1 MMNPSNGPLTQRS
14 LLLDDPDSK
23 TKSPVLSVLYAR
35 AEDIGLFD
43 RDSLF
48 GGFDTMRA
56 LTYSASIP
64 MIMGLLRDYD
74 YERFECIFGHGGIL
88 GREPRQIIHFQQQI
102 DERLSRGFVAIAGI
116 SPERRENLHD
126 RVADGRARFFVVK
139 DAIAHAKI
147 YLLERDGLQR
157 VVVGS
162 ANLSETA
169 FSGRQAE
176 TLVVYDNDDRAWE
189 HYCGQYE
196 DVLATAVS
204 GLVIRDKPLV
214 AGVMPVDEAP
224 IFREVENTGR
234 EVTMYVPPETEQEAE
249 YGSAN
254 ILVNVNNVP
263 NVQRAA
269 MPDLDRGRSGSP
281 NVPVTPAVV
290 RQVRRMP
297 VARPEEEDEAG
308 ALPSLSYNRRGT
320 FTLQGSELNLD
331 VKAEDVRRDAQ
342 LLLEFFNNYRD
353 DFVGDVERLQRDY
366 FGFMSWLYF
375 APFMCDL
382 RNANIRQGLE
392 FQQPMFAILYGRSD
406 CGKSSLTNT
415 LMISMFGYGKKGFVP
430 NNIFTPSRVRGLRQ
444 EFRRHPVVFD
454 DVSNNRFRQYA
465 DEVVKDGEISH
476 GDEYPCVALLM
487 NVDTRRFKPEII
499 KRSMMIYTQT
509 SLPGNRPAARER
521 LQASVSRIQDTLTT
535 SFYREY
541 LKDMSTILETMPEDA
556 YRSVDVLQMSSN
568 LLCRLFERNLPDGV
582 PSPPWLEPVTL
593 SGVQSR
599 AYERSE
605 KVLMGLLSE
614 DRYTKERHP
623 PTGQW
628 TLSGTHVLIG
638 VDTRSLRD
646 LREDIPN
653 WVIDDAASVSDQIV
667 LDHQELEE
675 FLKSPVS
682 KPTRWFFRLGKR

>member
-1 MMNPSNGPLTQRS
+1 MNYTDSQMAQRG

-23 TKSPVLSVLYAR
+23 TKSDVLSVLYAQ
-35 AEDIGLFD
+35 AEDTSLFD
-43 RDSLF
+43 RDKLF
-48 GGFDTMRA
+48 GGFETMKA

-88 GREPRQIIHFQQQI
+88 GREPRQVIHFQQQI
-102 DERLSRGFVAIAGI
+102 DEKLNEGFVGI
-116 SPERRENLHD
+116 SGISNERRKILHD

-147 YLLERDGLQR
+147 YLLERSGLRR

-176 TLVVYDNDDRAWE
+176 TLVAYDNDDVAWE
-189 HYCGQYE
+189 HYSGQYE
-196 DVLATAVS
+196 DVRATAVTT
-204 GLVIRDKPLV
+204 LPVRAKPLV
-214 AGVMPVDEAP
+214 AAVTPVEEAP
-224 IFREVENTGR
+224 IFKEVEETGR
-234 EVTMYVPPETEQEAE
+234 EVTMYVPPETELEAK
-249 YGSAN
+249 YSAAN
-254 ILVNVNNVP
+254 ILVSVNNVP
-263 NVQRAA
+263 NVQKAS
-269 MPDLDRGRSGSP
+269 MPELDRRRNGSP
-281 NVPVTPAVV
+281 NVPITPAIV

-297 VARPEEEDEAG
+297 VTRPVEDDESAS
-308 ALPSLSYNRRGT
+308 LPSLSYNRRGD
-320 FTLQGSELNLD
+320 FTLQGNELNLD
-331 VKAEDVRRDAQ
+331 VRAEDVSRDAH

-382 RNANIRQGLE
+382 RDANIRQGID

-415 LMISMFGYGKKGFVP
+415 LMVSMFGYGKKGFVP
-430 NNIFTPSRVRGLRQ
+430 NNLFTPSRVRGLRQ

-476 GDEYPCVALLM
+476 GDEYPCIALLM
-487 NVDTRRFKPEII
+487 NMDTRRFKPEII

-521 LQASVSRIQDTLTT
+521 LQASVSRIQDSLTT
-535 SFYREY
+535 SFYRQY
-541 LKDMSTILETMPEDA
+541 LKDMSITLETMPEEAFRNIDI
-556 YRSVDVLQMSSN
+556 LQFSSN
-568 LLCRLFERNLPDGV
+568 LLCRMFERNMGNGEAKPD
-582 PSPPWLEPVTL
+582 WLEPITL
-593 SGVQSR
+593 GGVQSR

-605 KVLMGLLSE
+605 KVLNGLLST

-628 TLSGTHVLIG
+628 TLSGRHVLIG
-638 VDTRSLRD
+638 VDIRALRD
-646 LREDIPN
+646 LREDIPS
-653 WVIDDAASVSDQIV
+653 WIIDDAASVSDQIV
-667 LDHQELEE
+667 LDHGELEE
-675 FLKSPVS
+675 FLDSPVR
-682 KPTRWFFRLGKR
+682 KPRRWLSNWSR

>member
-1 MMNPSNGPLTQRS
+1 MINPTNGAFAQRG

-35 AEDIGLFD
+35 SEDTGHFD

-48 GGFDTMRA
+48 GGFASMRA

-102 DERLSRGFVAIAGI
+102 DERLSRGFVAIAGV
-116 SPERRENLHD
+116 SPERREILHD

-147 YLLERDGLQR
+147 YLLERDGLR
-157 VVVGS
+157 RIVVGS

-176 TLVVYDNDDRAWE
+176 TLVVYDNDALAWE

-204 GLVIRDKPLV
+204 SVALRDKPIV
-214 AGVMPVDEAP
+214 AGAMPVDEAP
-224 IFREVENTGR
+224 IFNEVEKTGR
-234 EVTMYVPPETEQEAE
+234 DVTMYVPPETEQEAE

-269 MPDLDRGRSGSP
+269 MPDLDRGRNGSP
-281 NVPVTPAVV
+281 NVPITPAVV
-290 RQVRRMP
+290 RQARRMP
-297 VARPEEEDEAG
+297 VARPEEEDEG
-308 ALPSLSYNRRGT
+308 ASLPSLSYNRRGT
-320 FTLQGSELNLD
+320 FTLQGAELTLD
-331 VKAEDVRRDAQ
+331 VNADDVRRDAQ
-342 LLLEFFNNYRD
+342 LLLEFFDNYRD

-366 FGFMSWLYF
+366 FGFMSWFYF

-430 NNIFTPSRVRGLRQ
+430 NNLFTPSRVRGLRQ

-476 GDEYPCVALLM
+476 GDEYPCIALLM

-535 SFYREY
+535 SFYRQY

-556 YRSVDVLQMSSN
+556 YRDVDVLQMSSN
-568 LLCRLFERNLPDGV
+568 LLCRLFERNLPDGTQF
-582 PSPPWLEPVTL
+582 PMWLEPVTL

-605 KVLMGLLSE
+605 KVLLGLLSA
-614 DRYTKERHP
+614 DRYTKVRHP

-628 TLSGTHVLIG
+628 TLSGRHVLIG

-646 LREDIPN
+646 MREDIPN

-667 LDHQELEE
+667 LDHEELEE
-675 FLKSPVS
+675 FLRTPVR
-682 KPTRWFFRLGKR
+682 KPTRWPFWLGRR

>member
-1 MMNPSNGPLTQRS
+1 MGQRR

-23 TKSPVLSVLYAR
+23 TKNDVLSVLYAHS
-35 AEDIGLFD
+35 EDTGLFD

-48 GGFDTMRA
+48 GGFTSMRA

-64 MIMGLLRDYD
+64 MIMSLLRDYD
-74 YERFECIFGHGGIL
+74 YDRFECIFGHGGIL
-88 GREPRQIIHFQQQI
+88 GRQPREIIDFQRQI
-102 DERLSRGFVAIAGI
+102 DERLSRGFVAIAGV
-116 SPERRENLHD
+116 STERRELLHD
-126 RVADGRARFFVVK
+126 RVADGRACFFVVK

-147 YLLERDGLQR
+147 YLLERDGLRR

-176 TLVVYDNDDRAWE
+176 TLIVYDNDDRAWE
-189 HYCGQYE
+189 HYRGQYE
-196 DVLATAVS
+196 DVLETAVS
-204 GLVIRDKPLV
+204 SLEVREKPQV
-214 AGVMPVDEAP
+214 AAVMPVEEAP
-224 IFREVENTGR
+224 IFREVERTGS

-249 YGSAN
+249 YGAAN
-254 ILVNVNNVP
+254 ILVSVNNVP

-269 MPDLDRGRSGSP
+269 MSDLDRGRSGSP
-281 NVPVTPAVV
+281 NITVTPAIV
-290 RQVRRMP
+290 RQARRMP
-297 VARPEEEDEAG
+297 VARPDDEDESG
-308 ALPSLSYNRRGT
+308 TLPSLSYNRRGT
-320 FTLQGSELNLD
+320 FTLQGSEVNLD
-331 VKAEDVRRDAQ
+331 VRSEDVRRDAF
-342 LLLEFFNNYRD
+342 LLLQFFNNYED

-366 FGFMSWLYF
+366 FGFMSWFYF

-415 LMISMFGYGKKGFVP
+415 LMTSMFGYGKKGFVP
-430 NNIFTPSRVRGLRQ
+430 NSLFTPSRVRGLRQ

-476 GDEYPCVALLM
+476 GDEYPCIALLM
-487 NVDTRRFKPEII
+487 NMDTRRFKPEII

-535 SFYREY
+535 AFYRQY
-541 LKDMSTILETMPEDA
+541 LKDMSTILETMPEDT
-556 YRSVDVLQMSSN
+556 YRSADVLQVSSN
-568 LLCRLFERNLPDGV
+568 LLCRLFERCLLEEDQLPE
-582 PSPPWLEPVTL
+582 WLEPVTL
-593 SGVQSR
+593 SGGQSR

-605 KVLMGLLSE
+605 KVLLGLLSG

-628 TLSGTHVLIG
+628 TLSGRHVLIG

-667 LDHQELEE
+667 LDHEELEQ
-675 FLKSPVS
+675 FLRSPVS
-682 KPTRWFFRLGKR
+682 RPNRWLFGLGRR

>member
-1 MMNPSNGPLTQRS
+1 MVNRTDGSMGQRS

-23 TKSPVLSVLYAR
+23 TKNDVLSVLYAHS
-35 AEDIGLFD
+35 EDTGLFD

-48 GGFDTMRA
+48 GGFTSMRA

-64 MIMGLLRDYD
+64 MIMSLLRDYD
-74 YERFECIFGHGGIL
+74 YDRFECIFGHGGIL
-88 GREPRQIIHFQQQI
+88 GRQPREIIDFQRQI

-116 SPERRENLHD
+116 STERRELLHD
-126 RVADGRARFFVVK
+126 RVADDRARFFVVK

-147 YLLERDGLQR
+147 YLLERDGLRR

-176 TLVVYDNDDRAWE
+176 TLIVYDNDDRAWE
-189 HYCGQYE
+189 HYRGQYE
-196 DVLATAVS
+196 DVLETAVS
-204 GLVIRDKPLV
+204 SLEVREKPQV
-214 AGVMPVDEAP
+214 AAVMPVEEAP
-224 IFREVENTGR
+224 IFREVERTGS

-249 YGSAN
+249 YGAAN
-254 ILVNVNNVP
+254 ILVSVNNVP

-281 NVPVTPAVV
+281 NITVTPAIV
-290 RQVRRMP
+290 RQARRMP
-297 VARPEEEDEAG
+297 VARPEDEDESG
-308 ALPSLSYNRRGT
+308 TLPSLSYNRRGT

-331 VKAEDVRRDAQ
+331 VKSENVRRDA
-342 LLLEFFNNYRD
+342 LLLLQFFNNYED

-366 FGFMSWLYF
+366 FGFMSWFYF

-415 LMISMFGYGKKGFVP
+415 LMTSMFGYGKKGFVP
-430 NNIFTPSRVRGLRQ
+430 NSLFTPSRVRGLRQ

-476 GDEYPCVALLM
+476 GDEYPCIALLM
-487 NVDTRRFKPEII
+487 NMDTRRFKPEII

-535 SFYREY
+535 AFYRQY
-541 LKDMSTILETMPEDA
+541 LKDMSTILETMPEST
-556 YRSVDVLQMSSN
+556 YRSVDVLQVSSN
-568 LLCRLFERNLPDGV
+568 LLCRLFERCLLEEEQLPE
-582 PSPPWLEPVTL
+582 WLEPVTL

-605 KVLMGLLSE
+605 KVLLGLLSG

-628 TLSGTHVLIG
+628 TLSGRHVLIG

-667 LDHQELEE
+667 LDHEELEE
-675 FLKSPVS
+675 FLRSPVRR
-682 KPTRWFFRLGKR
+682 PNRWLFGLSRR

>member
-1 MMNPSNGPLTQRS
+1 MDYNNGTLAQRS

-23 TKSPVLSVLYAR
+23 TKSDVLSVLYAR
-35 AEDIGLFD
+35 SEDTGLFD

-74 YERFECIFGHGGIL
+74 YDRFECIFGHGGIL
-88 GREPRQIIHFQQQI
+88 GRQPREIIDFQRQI
-102 DERLSRGFVAIAGI
+102 DERLSRGFVAIAGV
-116 SPERRENLHD
+116 SPERRELLHD

-147 YLLERDGLQR
+147 YLLEREGLRR
-157 VVVGS
+157 VIVGS

-176 TLVVYDNDDRAWE
+176 TLIVYDNDDVAWE
-189 HYCGQYE
+189 HYRGQYG
-196 DVLATAVS
+196 DVLDTAVS
-204 GLVIRDKPLV
+204 ALEVRDKPQV
-214 AGVMPVDEAP
+214 AAIIPIEEAP
-224 IFREVENTGR
+224 IFRDVERTGR
-234 EVTMYVPPETEQEAE
+234 EVTMYVPQETEQEAE
-249 YGSAN
+249 YGAAN
-254 ILVNVNNVP
+254 ILVSVNNVP

-269 MPDLDRGRSGSP
+269 MPDLERGRNGSP
-281 NVPVTPAVV
+281 NITVTPAIV
-290 RQVRRMP
+290 RQARRMP
-297 VARPEEEDEAG
+297 VARPVEEDESG
-308 ALPSLSYNRRGT
+308 ALPSLSYNRRGV
-320 FTLQGSELNLD
+320 FTLQGSDLKLD
-331 VKAEDVRRDAQ
+331 VRSEDVSRDAR
-342 LLLEFFNNYRD
+342 LLLEFFNNYED

-366 FGFMSWLYF
+366 FGFMSWFYF

-415 LMISMFGYGKKGFVP
+415 LMTSMFGYGKKGFVP
-430 NNIFTPSRVRGLRQ
+430 NSLFTPSRVRGLRQ

-487 NVDTRRFKPEII
+487 NMDTRRFKPEII

-535 SFYREY
+535 AFYRQY
-541 LKDMSTILETMPEDA
+541 LKDMSTILETMPEET
-556 YRSVDVLQMSSN
+556 YRSVDVLQVSSN
-568 LLCRLFERNLPDGV
+568 LLCRLFERSLQEGTPAPV
-582 PSPPWLEPVTL
+582 WLEPVTL

-605 KVLMGLLSE
+605 KVLLGLLSA

-628 TLSGTHVLIG
+628 TLSGRHVLIG

-667 LDHQELEE
+667 LDHDELEE
-675 FLKSPVS
+675 FLKSPVR
-682 KPTRWFFRLGKR
+682 KPSRWLLGLGRR

>member
-1 MMNPSNGPLTQRS
+1 MNQYNGGMEQRS

-23 TKSPVLSVLYAR
+23 TKSDVLSVLYAR
-35 AEDIGLFD
+35 SEDTGLFD

-64 MIMGLLRDYD
+64 MIMSLLRDYD
-74 YERFECIFGHGGIL
+74 YDRFECIFGHGGIL
-88 GREPRQIIHFQQQI
+88 GRGPREIIDFQRQI
-102 DERLSRGFVAIAGI
+102 DERLSRGFVAIAGVT
-116 SPERRENLHD
+116 SERRELLHD

-147 YLLERDGLQR
+147 YLLERDGLRR

-176 TLVVYDNDDRAWE
+176 TLIVYDNDDRAWE
-189 HYCGQYE
+189 HYRGQYE
-196 DVLATAVS
+196 DVRETAVS
-204 GLVIRDKPLV
+204 ALEVRDKPQVV
-214 AGVMPVDEAP
+214 AVIPIEEAP
-224 IFREVENTGR
+224 IFREVERTGS

-249 YGSAN
+249 YGAAK
-254 ILVNVNNVP
+254 ILVSVNNVP

-269 MPDLDRGRSGSP
+269 MPDLDRGRNGSP
-281 NVPVTPAVV
+281 NITVTPAIV
-290 RQVRRMP
+290 RQTRRMP
-297 VARPEEEDEAG
+297 TAHPDEEDESG
-308 ALPSLSYNRRGT
+308 ALPSLSYNRRGI
-320 FTLQGSELNLD
+320 FTLQGGELNLD
-331 VKAEDVRRDAQ
+331 VKSEDVRRDAR
-342 LLLEFFNNYRD
+342 LLLEFFNNYEA

-366 FGFMSWLYF
+366 FGFMSWFYF

-415 LMISMFGYGKKGFVP
+415 LMTSMFGYGKKGFVP
-430 NNIFTPSRVRGLRQ
+430 NSLFTPSRVRGLRQ

-476 GDEYPCVALLM
+476 GDEYPCIALLM
-487 NVDTRRFKPEII
+487 NMDTRRFKPEII

-535 SFYREY
+535 AFYRQY
-541 LKDMSTILETMPEDA
+541 LKDMSTILETMPEET
-556 YRSVDVLQMSSN
+556 YRSVDVLQVSSN
-568 LLCRLFERNLPDGV
+568 LLCRLFERSLPERTPAPV
-582 PSPPWLEPVTL
+582 WLEPVTL
-593 SGVQSR
+593 RGVQSR

-605 KVLMGLLSE
+605 KVLLGLLSA

-628 TLSGTHVLIG
+628 TLSGRHVLIG

-646 LREDIPN
+646 MREDIPN

-667 LDHQELEE
+667 LDQKELEE

-682 KPTRWFFRLGKR
+682 KPSRWPFRLGRW

>member
-1 MMNPSNGPLTQRS
+1 
-14 LLLDDPDSK
+14 
-23 TKSPVLSVLYAR
+23 
-35 AEDIGLFD
+35 
-43 RDSLF
+43 
-48 GGFDTMRA
+48 MRA

-64 MIMGLLRDYD
+64 MIMSLLRDYD
-74 YERFECIFGHGGIL
+74 YDRFECIFGHGGIL
-88 GREPRQIIHFQQQI
+88 GRQPREIIDFQRQI
-102 DERLSRGFVAIAGI
+102 DERLSRGFVAIAGV
-116 SPERRENLHD
+116 STERRELLHD
-126 RVADGRARFFVVK
+126 RVAEGRARFFVVK

-147 YLLERDGLQR
+147 YLLERDGLRR

-176 TLVVYDNDDRAWE
+176 TLIVYDNDDRAWE
-189 HYCGQYE
+189 HYRGQYE
-196 DVLATAVS
+196 DVLETAVS
-204 GLVIRDKPLV
+204 SLEVRDKPQV
-214 AGVMPVDEAP
+214 AAVMPVEEAP
-224 IFREVENTGR
+224 IFREVERTGR

-249 YGSAN
+249 YSAAS
-254 ILVNVNNVP
+254 ILVSVNNVP

-269 MPDLDRGRSGSP
+269 MPVLDRGRNGSP
-281 NVPVTPAVV
+281 NISVTPAIV
-290 RQVRRMP
+290 RQARRMP
-297 VARPEEEDEAG
+297 VARPEEEDESG
-308 ALPSLSYNRRGT
+308 VLPSLSYNRRGA

-331 VKAEDVRRDAQ
+331 VKSEDVRRDA
-342 LLLEFFNNYRD
+342 LLLLQFFNNYED

-366 FGFMSWLYF
+366 FGFMSWFYF

-415 LMISMFGYGKKGFVP
+415 LMTSMFGYGKKGFVP
-430 NNIFTPSRVRGLRQ
+430 NSLFTPSRVRGLRQ

-476 GDEYPCVALLM
+476 GDEYPCIALLM
-487 NVDTRRFKPEII
+487 NMDTRRFKPEII

-535 SFYREY
+535 AFYRQY
-541 LKDMSTILETMPEDA
+541 LKDMSIILETMPEDT
-556 YRSVDVLQMSSN
+556 YRSMDVLQVSSN
-568 LLCRLFERNLPDGV
+568 LLCRLFERCLLGEEQLPE
-582 PSPPWLEPVTL
+582 WLEPVTL

-605 KVLMGLLSE
+605 KVLLGLLSG

-628 TLSGTHVLIG
+628 TLSGRHVLIG

-667 LDHQELEE
+667 LDHEELEQ
-675 FLKSPVS
+675 FLRSPVS
-682 KPTRWFFRLGKR
+682 RPNRWLFGLGRR

>member
-1 MMNPSNGPLTQRS
+1 MVNRTDGSMGQRS

-23 TKSPVLSVLYAR
+23 TKNDVLSVLYAHS
-35 AEDIGLFD
+35 EDTGLFD

-48 GGFDTMRA
+48 GGFTSMRA

-64 MIMGLLRDYD
+64 MIMSLLRDYD
-74 YERFECIFGHGGIL
+74 YDRFECIFGHGGIL
-88 GREPRQIIHFQQQI
+88 GRQPREIIDFQRQI
-102 DERLSRGFVAIAGI
+102 DERLSRGFVAIAGG
-116 SPERRENLHD
+116 STERRELLHD

-147 YLLERDGLQR
+147 YLLERDGLRR

-176 TLVVYDNDDRAWE
+176 TLIVYDNDNRAWE
-189 HYCGQYE
+189 HYRGQYE
-196 DVLATAVS
+196 DVLETAVS
-204 GLVIRDKPLV
+204 SLEVRDKPQV
-214 AGVMPVDEAP
+214 AAVMPVEEAP
-224 IFREVENTGR
+224 IFREVERTGR

-249 YGSAN
+249 YSAAS
-254 ILVNVNNVP
+254 ILVSVNNVP
-263 NVQRAA
+263 NAQRAA
-269 MPDLDRGRSGSP
+269 MPVLDRGRNGSP
-281 NVPVTPAVV
+281 NISVTPAIV
-290 RQVRRMP
+290 RQARRMP
-297 VARPEEEDEAG
+297 VARPEEEDESG
-308 ALPSLSYNRRGT
+308 ALPSLSYNRRGA

-331 VKAEDVRRDAQ
+331 VKSEDVRRDA
-342 LLLEFFNNYRD
+342 LLLLRFFNNYED

-366 FGFMSWLYF
+366 FVFMSWFYF

-415 LMISMFGYGKKGFVP
+415 LMTSMFGYGKKGFVP
-430 NNIFTPSRVRGLRQ
+430 NSLFTPSRVRGLRQ

-476 GDEYPCVALLM
+476 GDEYPCIALLM
-487 NVDTRRFKPEII
+487 NMDTRRFKPEII
-499 KRSMMIYTQT
+499 KRSMMLYTQT

-535 SFYREY
+535 AFYRQY
-541 LKDMSTILETMPEDA
+541 LKDMSIILETMPEDT
-556 YRSVDVLQMSSN
+556 YRSVDVLQVSSN
-568 LLCRLFERNLPDGV
+568 LLCRLFERCLLEEEQLPE
-582 PSPPWLEPVTL
+582 WLEPVTL

-605 KVLMGLLSE
+605 KVLLGLLSG

-628 TLSGTHVLIG
+628 TLSGRHVLIG

-667 LDHQELEE
+667 LDHEELEQ
-675 FLKSPVS
+675 FLRSPVRR
-682 KPTRWFFRLGKR
+682 PNRWLFGLGRL

>member
-1 MMNPSNGPLTQRS
+1 MMNRTNGAMEQRS

-23 TKSPVLSVLYAR
+23 TKSDVLSVLYAR
-35 AEDIGLFD
+35 SEDTGLFD

-74 YERFECIFGHGGIL
+74 YDRFECIFGHGGIL
-88 GREPRQIIHFQQQI
+88 GRQPREIIDFQRQI
-102 DERLSRGFVAIAGI
+102 DERLSRGFVAIAGV
-116 SPERRENLHD
+116 SPERRELLHD

-147 YLLERDGLQR
+147 YLLEREGLRR

-176 TLVVYDNDDRAWE
+176 TLIVYDNDDVAWE
-189 HYCGQYE
+189 HYRGQYE
-196 DVLATAVS
+196 DVLETAVS
-204 GLVIRDKPLV
+204 ALEVRDKPQV
-214 AGVMPVDEAP
+214 AAIIPVDEAP
-224 IFREVENTGR
+224 IFRDVERTGR
-234 EVTMYVPPETEQEAE
+234 EVTMYVPPETEHEAE
-249 YGSAN
+249 YGAAN
-254 ILVNVNNVP
+254 ILVTVNNIP

-269 MPDLDRGRSGSP
+269 MPDLDHGRNASP
-281 NVPVTPAVV
+281 NITVTPAIV
-290 RQVRRMP
+290 RQARRMP
-297 VARPEEEDEAG
+297 VARPAEEDESG

-331 VKAEDVRRDAQ
+331 VRSEDVSRDAR
-342 LLLEFFNNYRD
+342 LLLEFFNNYED

-366 FGFMSWLYF
+366 FGFMSWFYF

-415 LMISMFGYGKKGFVP
+415 LMTSMFGYGKKGFVP
-430 NNIFTPSRVRGLRQ
+430 NSLFTPSRVRGLRQ

-476 GDEYPCVALLM
+476 GDEYPCIALLM
-487 NVDTRRFKPEII
+487 NMDTRRFKPEII

-509 SLPGNRPAARER
+509 SLPGNKPAARER

-535 SFYREY
+535 AFYRQY
-541 LKDMSTILETMPEDA
+541 LKDMSTTLETMPEET
-556 YRSVDVLQMSSN
+556 YRSVDVLQVSSN
-568 LLCRLFERNLPDGV
+568 LLCRLFERSLPESEQ
-582 PSPPWLEPVTL
+582 SPVWLEPVTL

-605 KVLMGLLSE
+605 KVLLGLLSS

-628 TLSGTHVLIG
+628 TLSGRHVLIG

-646 LREDIPN
+646 LREDIPS

-667 LDHQELEE
+667 LDHGELEE
-675 FLKSPVS
+675 FLKSPVR
-682 KPTRWFFRLGKR
+682 KPSRWLFGLGRR

>member
-1 MMNPSNGPLTQRS
+1 MTNRANGAKEQRS

-23 TKSPVLSVLYAR
+23 TKSDVLGVLYAR
-35 AEDIGLFD
+35 SEGTGLFD
-43 RDSLF
+43 RDRLF

-74 YERFECIFGHGGIL
+74 YDRFECIFGHGGIL
-88 GREPRQIIHFQQQI
+88 GRQPREIIDFQRQI
-102 DERLSRGFVAIAGI
+102 DERLSRGFVAIAGV
-116 SPERRENLHD
+116 SPERRELLHD
-126 RVADGRARFFVVK
+126 RVAEGRARFFVVK

-147 YLLERDGLQR
+147 YLLEREGLRR

-176 TLVVYDNDDRAWE
+176 TLIVYDNDDRAWE
-189 HYCGQYE
+189 HYRGQYE
-196 DVLATAVS
+196 DVRETAVS
-204 GLVIRDKPLV
+204 ALDVRDKPQV
-214 AGVMPVDEAP
+214 AAVIPIEEAP
-224 IFREVENTGR
+224 IFREVERTGS

-249 YGSAN
+249 YSAAS
-254 ILVNVNNVP
+254 ILVSVNNVP

-269 MPDLDRGRSGSP
+269 MPVLDRGRNGSP
-281 NVPVTPAVV
+281 NISVTPAIV
-290 RQVRRMP
+290 RQARRMP
-297 VARPEEEDEAG
+297 VARPEEEDERG
-308 ALPSLSYNRRGT
+308 ALPSLSYNRRGA

-331 VKAEDVRRDAQ
+331 VKSEDVRRDA
-342 LLLEFFNNYRD
+342 LLLLRFFNNYED

-366 FGFMSWLYF
+366 FGFMSWFYF
-375 APFMCDL
+375 SPFMCDL

-415 LMISMFGYGKKGFVP
+415 LMTSMFGYGKKGFVP
-430 NNIFTPSRVRGLRQ
+430 NSLFTPSRVRGLRQ

-476 GDEYPCVALLM
+476 GDEYPCIALLM
-487 NVDTRRFKPEII
+487 NMDTRRFKPEII

-521 LQASVSRIQDTLTT
+521 LQASVSRIQDTLSTA
-535 SFYREY
+535 FYRQY

-556 YRSVDVLQMSSN
+556 YRSVDVLQVSSN
-568 LLCRLFERNLPDGV
+568 LLCRLFERCLLEEEQLPE
-582 PSPPWLEPVTL
+582 WLEPVTL

-605 KVLMGLLSE
+605 KVLLGLLSG

-628 TLSGTHVLIG
+628 TLSGRHVLIG

-667 LDHQELEE
+667 LDHEELEE
-675 FLKSPVS
+675 FLKSPVR
-682 KPTRWFFRLGKR
+682 KPNRWFFGLGRR

>member
-1 MMNPSNGPLTQRS
+1 MMNRTNASMGQRS
-14 LLLDDPDSK
+14 MLLDDPDSK
-23 TKSPVLSVLYAR
+23 TKNDVLSVLYAR
-35 AEDIGLFD
+35 TEDTGLFD

-64 MIMGLLRDYD
+64 MIMSLLRDYD
-74 YERFECIFGHGGIL
+74 YDRFECIFGHGGIL
-88 GREPRQIIHFQQQI
+88 GRQPREIIDFQHQI
-102 DERLSRGFVAIAGI
+102 DERLSRGFVAIAGV
-116 SPERRENLHD
+116 STERRELLHD

-147 YLLERDGLQR
+147 YILERDGLRR
-157 VVVGS
+157 VIVGS

-176 TLVVYDNDDRAWE
+176 TLIVYDNDDSAWE
-189 HYCGQYE
+189 HYLGQYE
-196 DVLATAVS
+196 DVLETAVS
-204 GLVIRDKPLV
+204 SLEVRDKPQV
-214 AGVMPVDEAP
+214 AAVIPVEEAP
-224 IFREVENTGR
+224 IFREVERTGR
-234 EVTMYVPPETEQEAE
+234 DVTMYVPPETEQEVE
-249 YGSAN
+249 YGTAN
-254 ILVNVNNVP
+254 ILVSVNNVP

-269 MPDLDRGRSGSP
+269 MPVLDRGRNGSP
-281 NVPVTPAVV
+281 NITVTPAIV
-290 RQVRRMP
+290 RQARRMP
-297 VARPEEEDEAG
+297 VARPEEEDESG
-308 ALPSLSYNRRGT
+308 ALPSLSYNRRGV
-320 FTLQGSELNLD
+320 FTLQGSEINLEAD
-331 VKAEDVRRDAQ
+331 IEEVRRDAT
-342 LLLEFFNNYRD
+342 LLLEFFHNYVD

-366 FGFMSWLYF
+366 FGFMSWFYF

-382 RNANIRQGLE
+382 RNANIRQGIE

-415 LMISMFGYGKKGFVP
+415 LMTSMFGYGKKGFVP
-430 NNIFTPSRVRGLRQ
+430 NSLFTPSRVRGLRQ

-487 NVDTRRFKPEII
+487 NMDTRRFKPEII

-535 SFYREY
+535 AFYRQY
-541 LKDMSTILETMPEDA
+541 LKDMSTILETMPEET
-556 YRSVDVLQMSSN
+556 YRVVDVLQVSSN
-568 LLCRLFERNLPDGV
+568 LLCRLFERSLPESERLPV
-582 PSPPWLEPVTL
+582 WLEPVTL

-605 KVLMGLLSE
+605 KVLLGLLSS

-628 TLSGTHVLIG
+628 TLSGRHVLIG

-667 LDHQELEE
+667 LDHRELEE
-675 FLKSPVS
+675 FLKSPVR
-682 KPTRWFFRLGKR
+682 KPNRWFFGLDRR

>member
-1 MMNPSNGPLTQRS
+1 MNRTNTSMGQRS

-23 TKSPVLSVLYAR
+23 TKSDVLGVLYAR
-35 AEDIGLFD
+35 SEGTGLFD

-74 YERFECIFGHGGIL
+74 YDRFECIFGHGGIL
-88 GREPRQIIHFQQQI
+88 GRQPREIIDFQRQI
-102 DERLSRGFVAIAGI
+102 DERLSRGFVAIAGV
-116 SPERRENLHD
+116 SPERRELLHD
-126 RVADGRARFFVVK
+126 RVAEGRARFFVVK

-147 YLLERDGLQR
+147 YILEREGLRR

-176 TLVVYDNDDRAWE
+176 TLIVYDNDDRAWE
-189 HYCGQYE
+189 HYRGQYG
-196 DVLATAVS
+196 DVRETAVS
-204 GLVIRDKPLV
+204 ALDVRDKPQV
-214 AGVMPVDEAP
+214 AAVIPIEEAP
-224 IFREVENTGR
+224 IFREVERTGS

-249 YGSAN
+249 YGAAN
-254 ILVNVNNVP
+254 ILVSVNNVP

-269 MPDLDRGRSGSP
+269 MPDLDRGSNGSP
-281 NVPVTPAVV
+281 NITVTPAIV
-290 RQVRRMP
+290 RLARRMP
-297 VARPEEEDEAG
+297 VARPDDEDESG
-308 ALPSLSYNRRGT
+308 TLPSLSYNRRGT
-320 FTLQGSELNLD
+320 FTLQGSEVNLD
-331 VKAEDVRRDAQ
+331 VRSEDVRRDAR
-342 LLLEFFNNYRD
+342 LLLEFFSNYED

-366 FGFMSWLYF
+366 FGFMSWFYF

-415 LMISMFGYGKKGFVP
+415 LMTSMFGYGKKGFVP
-430 NNIFTPSRVRGLRQ
+430 NSLFTPSRVRGLRQ
-444 EFRRHPVVFD
+444 KFRRHPVVFD

-476 GDEYPCVALLM
+476 GDEYPCIALLM
-487 NVDTRRFKPEII
+487 NMDTRRFKPEII

-521 LQASVSRIQDTLTT
+521 LQASVSRIQDTLSTA
-535 SFYREY
+535 FYRQY
-541 LKDMSTILETMPEDA
+541 LKDMSTILETMPEDT
-556 YRSVDVLQMSSN
+556 YRSMDVLQVSSN
-568 LLCRLFERNLPDGV
+568 LLCRLFERCLLEEEQLPE
-582 PSPPWLEPVTL
+582 WLEPVTL

-605 KVLMGLLSE
+605 KVLLGLLSG

-628 TLSGTHVLIG
+628 TLSGRHVLIG

-667 LDHQELEE
+667 LDHEELEE
-675 FLKSPVS
+675 FLKSPVR
-682 KPTRWFFRLGKR
+682 KPNRWFFGLGRR

>member
-1 MMNPSNGPLTQRS
+1 MGQRS

-23 TKSPVLSVLYAR
+23 TKNDVLSVLYAHS
-35 AEDIGLFD
+35 EDTGLFD

-48 GGFDTMRA
+48 GGFTSMRA

-74 YERFECIFGHGGIL
+74 YDRFECIFGHGGIL
-88 GREPRQIIHFQQQI
+88 GRQPREIIDFQRQI
-102 DERLSRGFVAIAGI
+102 DERLSRGFVAIAGV
-116 SPERRENLHD
+116 STERRELLHD

-147 YLLERDGLQR
+147 YLLERDGLRR

-176 TLVVYDNDDRAWE
+176 TLIVYDNDDRAWE
-189 HYCGQYE
+189 HYRGQYE
-196 DVLATAVS
+196 DVLETAVS
-204 GLVIRDKPLV
+204 SLEVRDKPQV
-214 AGVMPVDEAP
+214 AVVMPVEEAP
-224 IFREVENTGR
+224 IFREVERTGR

-249 YGSAN
+249 YGTAN

-269 MPDLDRGRSGSP
+269 MPILDRGRNGSP
-281 NVPVTPAVV
+281 NITVTPAIA
-290 RQVRRMP
+290 RQARRMP
-297 VARPEEEDEAG
+297 VARPEEEDERG
-308 ALPSLSYNRRGT
+308 ALPSLSYNRRGV
-320 FTLQGSELNLD
+320 FTLQGSELALD
-331 VKAEDVRRDAQ
+331 VRSEDVRRDA
-342 LLLEFFNNYRD
+342 LLLLQFFNNYED

-366 FGFMSWLYF
+366 FGFMSWFYF

-415 LMISMFGYGKKGFVP
+415 LMTSMFGYGKKGFVP
-430 NNIFTPSRVRGLRQ
+430 NSLFTPSRVRGLRQ

-476 GDEYPCVALLM
+476 GDEYPCIALLM
-487 NVDTRRFKPEII
+487 NMDTRRFKPEII

-535 SFYREY
+535 AFYRQY
-541 LKDMSTILETMPEDA
+541 LKDMSTILETMPEDT
-556 YRSVDVLQMSSN
+556 YRSADVLQVSSN
-568 LLCRLFERNLPDGV
+568 LLCRLFERCLLEEDQLPE
-582 PSPPWLEPVTL
+582 WLEPVTL

-605 KVLMGLLSE
+605 KVLLGLLSG

-628 TLSGTHVLIG
+628 TLSGRHVLIG

-667 LDHQELEE
+667 LDHEELEQ
-675 FLKSPVS
+675 FLRSPVS
-682 KPTRWFFRLGKR
+682 RPNRWLFGLGRR

>member
-1 MMNPSNGPLTQRS
+1 MKDSTDSALIQRS

-23 TKSPVLSVLYAR
+23 TKNHLLSVLYAR
-35 AEDIGLFD
+35 SEDTGHFD

-48 GGFDTMRA
+48 GGFTSMRA

-64 MIMGLLRDYD
+64 MIMGLLRDYE

-88 GREPRQIIHFQQQI
+88 GREPRQIIHFQQLI
-102 DERLSRGFVAIAGI
+102 DERLTRGFVAIAGVN
-116 SPERRENLHD
+116 PERREILQD
-126 RVADGRARFFVVK
+126 RVADGKARFFVVK

-147 YLLERDGLQR
+147 YLLERDGLRR

-176 TLVVYDNDDRAWE
+176 TLVVYDNDDVAWE

-204 GLVIRDKPLV
+204 SLAVRDKPPV
-214 AGVMPVDEAP
+214 AGAMPVDEAP
-224 IFREVENTGR
+224 IFKDVENTGR
-234 EVTMYVPPETEQEAE
+234 DVTMYVPLETEQEAE

-254 ILVNVNNVP
+254 ILVSVSNVP

-269 MPDLDRGRSGSP
+269 MPDLERGRNGSP
-281 NVPVTPAVV
+281 NIPITPAIV
-290 RQVRRMP
+290 RQARRMP
-297 VARPEEEDEAG
+297 VARPDEKEEG
-308 ALPSLSYNRRGT
+308 GSLPTFSYNRRGT
-320 FTLQGSELNLD
+320 FTLQGSELDLD
-331 VKAEDVRRDAQ
+331 VRAEDVRRDAQ
-342 LLLEFFNNYRD
+342 LLLEFFNNYQD

-366 FGFMSWLYF
+366 FGFMSWFYF

-382 RNANIRQGLE
+382 RNANLRQGLE

-415 LMISMFGYGKKGFVP
+415 LMVSMFGYGKKGFVP
-430 NNIFTPSRVRGLRQ
+430 NNLFTPSRVRGLRQ

-454 DVSNNRFRQYA
+454 DVANNRFRQYA

-476 GDEYPCVALLM
+476 GDEYPCIALLM
-487 NVDTRRFKPEII
+487 NVDTRRFKPEVV

-521 LQASVSRIQDTLTT
+521 LQASVSMIQDTLTT
-535 SFYREY
+535 SFYRQY

-556 YRSVDVLQMSSN
+556 YRGVDVLQISSK
-568 LLCRLFERNLPDGV
+568 LLCRLFERNLPEGEPAPV
-582 PSPPWLEPVTL
+582 WLEPVTL
-593 SGVQSR
+593 SSVQSR

-605 KVLMGLLSE
+605 KVLQGLLSD

-628 TLSGTHVLIG
+628 TLSGRHVLIG

-667 LDHQELEE
+667 LDHKELEE
-675 FLKSPVS
+675 FLKSPVR
-682 KPTRWFFRLGKR
+682 KPTRWFFGLSRR

>member
-1 MMNPSNGPLTQRS
+1 MMNRTNGAMEQRS

-23 TKSPVLSVLYAR
+23 TKSDVLSVLYAR
-35 AEDIGLFD
+35 SEDTGLFD

-74 YERFECIFGHGGIL
+74 YDRFECIFGHGGIL
-88 GREPRQIIHFQQQI
+88 GRQPREIIDFQRQI
-102 DERLSRGFVAIAGI
+102 DERLSRGFVAIAGV
-116 SPERRENLHD
+116 SPERRELLHD

-147 YLLERDGLQR
+147 YLLEREGLRR

-176 TLVVYDNDDRAWE
+176 TLIVYDNDDVAWE
-189 HYCGQYE
+189 HYRGQYE
-196 DVLATAVS
+196 DVLETAVS
-204 GLVIRDKPLV
+204 ALEVRDKPQV
-214 AGVMPVDEAP
+214 AAIIPVDEAP
-224 IFREVENTGR
+224 IFRDVERTGR
-234 EVTMYVPPETEQEAE
+234 EVTMYVPPETEHEAE
-249 YGSAN
+249 YGAAN
-254 ILVNVNNVP
+254 ILVTVNNVP

-269 MPDLDRGRSGSP
+269 MPDLDRGRNGSP
-281 NVPVTPAVV
+281 NVTVTPAIV
-290 RQVRRMP
+290 RQARRMP
-297 VARPEEEDEAG
+297 VARPVEEDESG
-308 ALPSLSYNRRGT
+308 ALPSLSYNRRGV

-331 VKAEDVRRDAQ
+331 VKPEDVSRDAR
-342 LLLEFFNNYRD
+342 LLLEFFNNYED

-366 FGFMSWLYF
+366 FGFMSWFYF

-415 LMISMFGYGKKGFVP
+415 LMTSMFGYGKRGFVP
-430 NNIFTPSRVRGLRQ
+430 NSLFTPSRVRGLRQ
-444 EFRRHPVVFD
+444 EFRRHPVIFD

-465 DEVVKDGEISH
+465 DEVVKDGETSH
-476 GDEYPCVALLM
+476 GDEYPCIALLM
-487 NVDTRRFKPEII
+487 NMDTRRFKPEII

-535 SFYREY
+535 AFYRQY
-541 LKDMSTILETMPEDA
+541 LKDMSTILETMPEET
-556 YRSVDVLQMSSN
+556 YRSVDVLQVSSN
-568 LLCRLFERNLPDGV
+568 LLCRLFERSLPDGASAPV
-582 PSPPWLEPVTL
+582 WLEPVTL

-605 KVLMGLLSE
+605 KVLLGLLSA

-628 TLSGTHVLIG
+628 TLSGRHVLIG

-667 LDHQELEE
+667 LDHEELEE
-675 FLKSPVS
+675 FLKSPVR
-682 KPTRWFFRLGKR
+682 KPNRWLFGLGRR

>member
-1 MMNPSNGPLTQRS
+1 MMNLTNGTMAQRS

-23 TKSPVLSVLYAR
+23 TKSDVLSVLYAR
-35 AEDIGLFD
+35 SENTGLFD

-74 YERFECIFGHGGIL
+74 YQRFECIFGHGGIL
-88 GREPRQIIHFQQQI
+88 GREPREIIHFQQQI
-102 DERLSRGFVAIAGI
+102 DERLSRGFVAIAGV
-116 SPERRENLHD
+116 SPDRREVLHD

-147 YLLERDGLQR
+147 YLLERDGLRR

-196 DVLATAVS
+196 DVLETAVS
-204 GLVIRDKPLV
+204 SIPIRDKPQV
-214 AGVMPVDEAP
+214 AGVMPIDEAP
-224 IFREVENTGR
+224 IFREVELTGR
-234 EVTMYVPPETEQEAE
+234 DVTMYVPPETEQEAE
-249 YGSAN
+249 YGSAK

-269 MPDLDRGRSGSP
+269 IPDLERGRNGSP
-281 NVPVTPAVV
+281 NVTLTPAVV
-290 RQVRRMP
+290 RKARRMP
-297 VARPEEEDEAG
+297 VVRPEEQDESG
-308 ALPSLSYNRRGT
+308 TLPWLSYNRRGV
-320 FTLQGSELNLD
+320 FTLQGKELDLE
-331 VKAEDVRRDAQ
+331 VKSEDVGRDAQ

-366 FGFMSWLYF
+366 FGFLSWLYF

-430 NNIFTPSRVRGLRQ
+430 NNLFTPSRVRGLRQ

-476 GDEYPCVALLM
+476 GDEYPCIALLM
-487 NVDTRRFKPEII
+487 NMDTRRFKAEII

-535 SFYREY
+535 SFYRQY
-541 LKDMSTILETMPEDA
+541 LKDMSTILETMPEES
-556 YRSVDVLQMSSN
+556 YRSVDVLEISSN
-568 LLCRLFERNLPDGV
+568 LLCRLFERSLPEGKSAPV
-582 PSPPWLEPVTL
+582 WLEPVTL
-593 SGVQSR
+593 NGVQSR

-605 KVLMGLLSE
+605 KVLTGLLSA

-628 TLSGTHVLIG
+628 TLSGSHVLIG
-638 VDTRSLRD
+638 IDTRSLRD

-667 LDHQELEE
+667 LDHGELEE
-675 FLKSPVS
+675 FLRAPVR
-682 KPTRWFFRLGKR
+682 KPTRWLFGLGRR